1 MVILLVWEM
10 HPEETSFHLIPYQ
23 EKWVSLHGKFINCEN
38 TSQAETELIEELDRV
53 KGDPT
58 PSCDI
63 TGMGVTHFLQTGWLL

>member
-23 EKWVSLHGKFINCEN
+23 DRWMALHGKFINATDC
-38 TSQAETELIEELDRV
+38 TEQEASLINELDRI

-58 PSCDI
+58 PTCDI
-63 TGMGVTHFLQTGWLL
+63 QGMDVTHFLQTGILL